1 MKVKESPLGPEVSV
15 PGGFHGGRTGVIAAL
30 TAGATLWAG
39 LIVLEGA
46 RAGDLLR
53 ELFGTG
59 LMALLALFMARPFG
73 RAFGIVPERIQR
85 RGDRMILLDV
95 VAERRVVPISDIVDV
110 VYDVQTRAGPRG
122 GGALAVAASA
132 EPVAPPREVPLKQD
146 ATHGRG
152 VRLKL
157 RSGEELR
164 LGRGLDGPGSRRLM
178 AVLRDRFG
186 LPVRPA

>member
-1 MKVKESPLGPEVSV
+1 MEVKEGPLGPEVSV
-15 PGGFHGGRTGVIAAL
+15 PGGFHGGQTGVVATL
-30 TAGATLWAG
+30 TAGAALWAG
-39 LIVLEGA
+39 SIFLEGA
-46 RAGDLLR
+46 RTGDPWREAFGAGL
-53 ELFGTG
+53 T
-59 LMALLALFMARPFG
+59 ALLAFFMARPFG

-85 RGDRMILLDV
+85 RGDRLVLLDV
-95 VAERRVVPISDIVDV
+95 VGERRVVPISDVVDV

-122 GGALAVAASA
+122 GGALTVAAPA
-132 EPVAPPREVPLKQD
+132 EPVAPTREVPLKQD

-157 RSGEELR
+157 RDGEELP

-186 LPVRPA
+186 LPVRPD